1 MIAAKGRVVLV
12 SGASRGIGR
21 AIALVLHAK
30 GYKISAGARDIQA
43 LEKSLEAIRG
53 DRLVCARY
61 EAADRSTHAAWVAGT
76 VDRFGRIDALVNN
89 AGASNT
95 FSIEHGDE
103 AELDALWSTNV
114 KGPLFMTRECLPHLR
129 RGGQGRIVNI
139 SSLSG
144 KRVRNDNVAYAMS
157 KYAVMAL
164 THATRRTGWE
174 DGVRATAL
182 CPGFAVTDLTADV
195 VKIDRADMIDTGDLA
210 ELAATV
216 IALPNTAAIAEV
228 LVNCRLEDTLGAGGG
243 KTKKQCG
250 TVLVTAKSERE
261 TT

>member
-1 MIAAKGRVVLV
+1 VIDPEGRVVLV

-21 AIALVLHAK
+21 AISLALHAK
-30 GYKISAGARDIQA
+30 GYTISAGARHVAA
-43 LEKSLEAIRG
+43 LEESLEALRG
-53 DRLVCARY
+53 DRLICAAY
-61 EAADRSTHAAWVAGT
+61 EAADRASHAEWVAASM
-76 VDRFGRIDALVNN
+76 DRFGRIDALVNN

-95 FSIEHGDE
+95 FSIEQGDE
-103 AELDALWSTNV
+103 ADLDALWSTNV

-129 RGGQGRIVNI
+129 RSGQGRIVNI

-144 KRVRNDNVAYAMS
+144 KRVRNDNVAYSMS

-164 THATRRTGWE
+164 THATRRAGWE

-182 CPGFAVTDLTADV
+182 CPGFVATDLTADV
-195 VKIDRADMIDTGDLA
+195 VKVDRADMIDAGDLA

-228 LVNCRLEDTLGAGGG
+228 LVNCRLEDTL
-243 KTKKQCG
+243 
-250 TVLVTAKSERE
+250 
-261 TT
+261 